1 LLFLSSW
8 RFCTWPPGLWL
19 LLRESPWPRNR
30 GARAAPF
37 PAYRVSGGR
46 GFEGEK
52 REENTSYLWRG
63 LELAD
68 VDRGGLA
75 AKRGGRRWTEPAAAA
90 LQREKEGVAGCR
102 RFRAARWS
110 WLRGLWGARKSGRM
124 GSAEA

>member
-1 LLFLSSW
+1 MAFLHLAPWTLASSQGKSLAAKQ
-8 RFCTWPPGLWL
+8 RSKG
-19 LLRESPWPRNR
+19 
-30 GARAAPF
+30 GAISGV
-37 PAYRVSGGR
+37 RVSGGR

-52 REENTSYLWRG
+52 RERPKSYLWRG

-75 AKRGGRRWTEPAAAA
+75 AKRAAGGGLNRR
-90 LQREKEGVAGCR
+90 RRRSRGKRRGVAGCR

-110 WLRGLWGARKSGRM
+110 WLRGLWGARKSGRI